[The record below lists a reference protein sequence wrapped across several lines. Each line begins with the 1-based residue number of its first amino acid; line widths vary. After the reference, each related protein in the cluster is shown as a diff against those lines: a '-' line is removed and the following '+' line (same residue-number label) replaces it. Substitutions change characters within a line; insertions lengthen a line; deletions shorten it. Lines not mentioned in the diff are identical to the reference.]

1 MNYSI
6 DTKSG
11 LPAYLQLYNL
21 LKEDITA
28 GTYHFGEKLPSKRMT
43 ADETGVS
50 VITVEHAMQLLAEE
64 GYIESREKSG
74 YFVCYRETD
83 FQGIAAQASPHGAE
97 IISLPSGPAA
107 GANRFPYSVL
117 AKNMRR
123 ALANYGAQILEKSP
137 NSGLPVLREAICSY
151 LARSRSMEVSLGQVI
166 IGSGAE
172 YLYSLIA
179 QLLGDGRVFALED
192 PSYGKIRDVYE
203 AYGIKCDMLK
213 LNRSGIDSHAL
224 KKTKAKLLH
233 TTPFNSYP
241 SGVTVGASKKKE
253 YMRWAE
259 ERGGIIVEDNYDSEL
274 TVSHKAEDSLF
285 AMSKGK
291 NVVYLNTFSHTIA
304 PSMRIGYMILPEDML
319 DAFNEKLGFYSCT
332 VPVFEQYVLTDMIN
346 SGDFERHINRV
357 RRRKRK
363 ELML

>member
-6 DTKSG
+6 DIRSKT
-11 LPAYLQLYNL
+11 PAYLQLYNL
-21 LKEDITA
+21 LKKDITA
-28 GTYHFGEKLPSKRMT
+28 GIYPYGVKLPSKRVT

-74 YFVCYRETD
+74 YFVSYREKD
-83 FQGIAAQASPHGAE
+83 FQGIAASAASDVSEGKAAS
-97 IISLPSGPAA
+97 SLHKSE
-107 GANRFPYSVL
+107 FPYSVL

-123 ALANYGAQILEKSP
+123 ALANYGPQILEKSP
-137 NSGLPVLREAICSY
+137 NSGLLVLREAICSY
-151 LARSRSMEVSLGQVI
+151 LARSRAMEVQPQQVI

-179 QLLGDGRVFALED
+179 QLFGGRRVFALED
-192 PSYGKIRDVYE
+192 PSYAKIRDVYE

-213 LNRSGIDSHAL
+213 LTRSGIDSAAL

-241 SGVTVGASKKKE
+241 SGVTVSVSKKKE
-253 YMRWAE
+253 YLRWAQ
-259 ERGGIIVEDNYDSEL
+259 ERGGVIIEDNYDSEL

-285 AMSKGK
+285 AMSEGK

-304 PSMRIGYMILPEDML
+304 PSVRIGYMILPKDMTG
-319 DAFNEKLGFYSCT
+319 DFEKKLGFYSCT

-363 ELML
+363 ELQL